1 MLHTSEPGQ
10 YFTLRIRDG
19 GAIFLFANDYKNKN
33 KKVPQEQTSDK
44 FWLSS
49 ESSTQI

>member
-1 MLHTSEPGQ
+1 MLHINEPGQ
-10 YFTLRIRDG
+10 YFTLRITDG
-19 GAIFLFANDYKNKN
+19 GVIFLFANDYKNK
-33 KKVPQEQTSDK
+33 KVPQKQTSDK